1 MYVVIV
7 KIHTIEVFMLVVD
20 GVLYNESRSTLAAL
34 LALAPP
40 AAAARRRLVVVGR
53 AFSRVSPALLPRF
66 ASLGQAAGRG

>member
-1 MYVVIV
+1 MQ
-7 KIHTIEVFMLVVD
+7 IHTIEVFMLVVD

-40 AAAARRRLVVVGR
+40 AARRRLVVVGR

-66 ASLGQAAGRG
+66 ASLGQAVGHG

>member
-34 LALAPP
+34 LALA
-40 AAAARRRLVVVGR
+40 VVGR
-53 AFSRVSPALLPRF
+53 VFSRVSPALLPRF

>member
-34 LALAPP
+34 LAL
-40 AAAARRRLVVVGR
+40 VVVDGR

>member
-34 LALAPP
+34 LAL
-40 AAAARRRLVVVGR
+40 VVVGR
-53 AFSRVSPALLPRF
+53 AFYSVSPAP
-66 ASLGQAAGRG
+66 

>member
-34 LALAPP
+34 LALV
-40 AAAARRRLVVVGR
+40 VVVGR
-53 AFSRVSPALLPRF
+53 AFSRVSPAP
-66 ASLGQAAGRG
+66 